1 MVRHN
6 NVVPNGHF
14 HKWWQRNVVTWFN
27 QPGRKVTRRKAR
39 AAKAAA
45 TFPRPVAGALR
56 PKVRAQTVRYNTKAR
71 LGKGFSFEE
80 LKEAGIPVKVAPT
93 IGIAVD
99 HRRKNRSLESLQ
111 DNVRR
116 LKEYK
121 SKLVLFPKKAG
132 KPKKGDSS
140 AAECATA
147 TQLGGAD
154 VMPLSAEKPEL
165 EMVTVTAE
173 MKGFNAYQKLR
184 VERTNARLV
193 GIREKRAKEEAEKA
207 KEKAKMGK

>member
-1 MVRHN
+1 M
-6 NVVPNGHF
+6 
-14 HKWWQRNVVTWFN
+14 
-27 QPGRKVTRRKAR
+27 
-39 AAKAAA
+39 
-45 TFPRPVAGALR
+45 
-56 PKVRAQTVRYNTKAR
+56 
-71 LGKGFSFEE
+71 
-80 LKEAGIPVKVAPT
+80 
-93 IGIAVD
+93 
-99 HRRKNRSLESLQ
+99 
-111 DNVRR
+111 
-116 LKEYK
+116 
-121 SKLVLFPKKAG
+121 LFPKKAG

-184 VERTNARLV
+184 VERANARLV

-207 KEKAKMGK
+207 KEKAKMK